1 MRASEQVRMNL
12 GYMKHNVNLVALGS
26 GVGMG
31 FLGNSH
37 FGLEDLSIIRAIP
50 NLKISA
56 PADTAELGKILYDYT
71 FNTVGP
77 SYIRLTGT
85 PGCQHVYK
93 RIIITNLEK
102 MKKLLKVVMF

>member
-77 SYIRLTGT
+77 SYINLQERLDANM
-85 PGCQHVYK
+85 YIK
-93 RIIITNLEK
+93 RIIVTNLEK

>member
-1 MRASEQVRMNL
+1 MNL

-56 PADTAELGKILYDYT
+56 PAIQLKRKKYCMIIHLTQLVQVILDSQERLDA
-71 FNTVGP
+71 NM
-77 SYIRLTGT
+77 YI
-85 PGCQHVYK
+85 K
-93 RIIITNLEK
+93 RIIVTNLEK